1 MRRLPSD
8 VSVSL
13 EVKAA
18 RGLTRVVFA
27 ECRPAF
33 GDRPLY
39 CAEGETPAQ
48 ALLAFARDCN
58 VPLTLGEAD
67 EVLRDGAA
75 CQLWAV
81 EGGVVVVAALPPSV
95 VEGRKER
102 RAQGR
107 GARGGMSPAEKQARY
122 RSEKAARERAARE
135 ASPATAAKALAFT
148 GGASPLPPAN
158 DSVQVETL
166 PPPPIDTPETG
177 GSPPPSDLADASR
190 TRVSLSLLDSNAER
204 EIPDPER
211 GRDPLPST
219 DWSGLP
225 PLDLAGAVMEGL
237 ASAGAAWSAVA
248 TRWELESLGALL
260 LAQSPPLGPSEVTEW
275 AAWLSGFEWRKSFH
289 WTNKGA
295 GLGPE
300 DPLTVKI
307 LLGSYDREKRVHN
320 GSGLNILRT
329 TGVAAVRKR
338 ATKNASTP
346 TVQALRAA
354 PVGKLARVEDLALV
368 RDALKRGGEVRDA

>member
-58 VPLTLGEAD
+58 VPLTLGEAED
-67 EVLRDGAA
+67 VLRDGAA

-81 EGGVVVVAALPPSV
+81 EGGVVVICALPPSV
-95 VEGRKER
+95 VEARKER

-135 ASPATAAKALAFT
+135 ASPATGAKVLAFT
-148 GGASPLPPAN
+148 GGAPLPPTN
-158 DSVQVETL
+158 DSVQVATPGGVGGVEGETL
-166 PPPPIDTPETG
+166 PPSDVDSEPVSPSSLLLRSREEESDAHPGAREG
-177 GSPPPSDLADASR
+177 EGSPPSAPVDAWAGLDAVGVGR
-190 TRVSLSLLDSNAER
+190 TVVQALSS
-204 EIPDPER
+204 
-211 GRDPLPST
+211 
-219 DWSGLP
+219 LP
-225 PLDLAGAVMEGL
+225 PTVWQGTTATREELAGLGDVVRSQHAPVSREEL
-237 ASAGAAWSAVA
+237 ASWAAFLASP
-248 TRWELESLGALL
+248 GALL
-260 LAQSPPLGPSEVTEW
+260 RAFAWSPGIKAGTEV
-275 AAWLSGFEWRKSFH
+275 
-289 WTNKGA
+289 
-295 GLGPE
+295 
-300 DPLTVKI
+300 LTVPA
-307 LLGSYDREKRVHN
+307 LLGAKNGELFK
-320 GSGLNILRT
+320 GSGLRALRT
-329 TGVAAVRKR
+329 HAATWAAQR
-338 ATKNASTP
+338 AKVNAAPAS
-346 TVQALRAA
+346 VQALRAV
-354 PVGKLARVEDLALV
+354 PMGRPARAEDLAAV
-368 RDALKRGGEVRDA
+368 REAIKRGEVQ

>member
-58 VPLTLGEAD
+58 VPLTLGEAED
-67 EVLRDGAA
+67 VLRDGAA

-81 EGGVVVVAALPPSV
+81 EGGVVVICALPPSV
-95 VEGRKER
+95 VEARKER

-135 ASPATAAKALAFT
+135 ASPATSAKVLAFT
-148 GGASPLPPAN
+148 GGTSPLPPAN
-158 DSVQVETL
+158 DSDASLPPGGVGGVEGETL
-166 PPPPIDTPETG
+166 PPSEVDSEPVSPSSLLLSSSREEGSDAHPGAREG
-177 GSPPPSDLADASR
+177 EGSPPSAPVEAWAGLDAVGVGRTVVQALAS
-190 TRVSLSLLDSNAER
+190 
-204 EIPDPER
+204 
-211 GRDPLPST
+211 
-219 DWSGLP
+219 LP
-225 PLDLAGAVMEGL
+225 PTVWQGATATREELAGLGDVVRSQHAPVSREEL
-237 ASAGAAWSAVA
+237 ASWAAFLASP
-248 TRWELESLGALL
+248 GALL
-260 LAQSPPLGPSEVTEW
+260 RAFAWSPGIKAGTEV
-275 AAWLSGFEWRKSFH
+275 
-289 WTNKGA
+289 
-295 GLGPE
+295 
-300 DPLTVKI
+300 LTVPA
-307 LLGSYDREKRVHN
+307 LLGAKNGELFK
-320 GSGLNILRT
+320 GSGLRALRT
-329 TGVAAVRKR
+329 HAATWAAQR
-338 ATKNASTP
+338 AKANAAPAS
-346 TVQALRAA
+346 VQGLRAV
-354 PVGKLARVEDLALV
+354 PVGKLARVEDLASV
-368 RDALKRGGEVRDA
+368 RDVLKRGEVRDA